1 MARKIDRKSWVTQS
15 GKNLN
20 MVKRTS
26 KISRELIGVIAA
38 TVVDTQFGVP
48 YINHL
53 KIPVLGKSISG
64 N

>member
-38 TVVDTQFGVP
+38 TVVDTQFGVS